1 MVFDEKDINRA
12 ILSRRLHGGNIDRK
26 PRRALP
32 PAFAYLQKVKG
43 ASFRVHFTVQRF
55 GMVVRGRGYSI
66 THGCSAP
73 VSVGGAF
80 I

>member
-1 MVFDEKDINRA
+1 MVFDEKDLNRA

-32 PAFAYLQKVKG
+32 PAFADFQKVKG

-55 GMVVRGRGYSI
+55 GMVGSFHQCPKSSGYIS
-66 THGCSAP
+66 GYLM
-73 VSVGGAF
+73 
-80 I
+80 